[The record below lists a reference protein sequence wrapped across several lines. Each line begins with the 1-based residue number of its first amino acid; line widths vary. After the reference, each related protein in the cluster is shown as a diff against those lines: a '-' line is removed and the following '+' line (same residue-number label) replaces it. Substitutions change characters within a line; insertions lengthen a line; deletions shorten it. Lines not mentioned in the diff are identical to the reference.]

1 MDKKTLKERSKELE
15 PILRVGKNGLGEGQI
30 NEIKRTLQLKK
41 LIKVKFLKSFFEGK
55 DKKALAEDLA
65 AKTNSILIDCVGNI
79 VVLYKG
85 RIE

>member
-1 MDKKTLKERSKELE
+1 MDRKELKERSKELE

-41 LIKVKFLKSFFEGK
+41 LIKVKILKSFFEGK
-55 DKKALAEDLA
+55 DKQALAQELA
-65 AKTNSILIDCVGNI
+65 EKTNSVLIDNVGNI

-85 RIE
+85 VVK